1 VIMIELYLVSLLEEL
16 YFFYYCFTLMLDLQA
31 QMIFL
36 MFAQPRVVLL
46 FKLLPM
52 PFKISTAS

>member
-1 VIMIELYLVSLLEEL
+1 MIELYLVSLLEEL

>member
-1 VIMIELYLVSLLEEL
+1 MP
-16 YFFYYCFTLMLDLQA
+16 DLQA

-46 FKLLPM
+46 LIIVARTF
-52 PFKISTAS
+52 